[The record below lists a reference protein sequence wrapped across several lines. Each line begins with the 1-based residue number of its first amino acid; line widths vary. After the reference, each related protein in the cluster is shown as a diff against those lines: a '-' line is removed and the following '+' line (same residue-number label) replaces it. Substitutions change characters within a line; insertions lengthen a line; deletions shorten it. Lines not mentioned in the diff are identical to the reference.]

1 MRMKRTR
8 SRMALFV
15 SLGVLLLCAACGA
28 GGNEP
33 APAAEETS
41 NTASNATQT
50 VTPSAADKQRVVK
63 SMKGDI
69 TVPADP
75 ARVIG
80 TTVTYPEFL
89 FALGITPVAAENYHE
104 EFPSYFNGAFKEV
117 IDLGAVD
124 SPNFEAVLA
133 AEPDLILAPAWRD
146 EKSYDQL
153 AKIAPTVL
161 LPNRDDWRDELRDI
175 GEALG
180 RMEKAEQAIQEY
192 ERTTGEAKEKLHT
205 LIGDETVAYMRITP
219 KGVFIYGAVSS
230 RGRIIHEE
238 LGLKPVE
245 AFPNE
250 ESTVQIS
257 LEILPEYN
265 PDHIILQVDSGSEA
279 EQARMEYENM
289 AISSIW
295 KNLNAVKN
303 GHVYLVGDNEWFN
316 FGFSPVANTYAID
329 EIVKVIEQNN

>member
-1 MRMKRTR
+1 MKRTR

-133 AEPDLILAPAWRD
+133 AEP
-146 EKSYDQL
+146 
-153 AKIAPTVL
+153 
-161 LPNRDDWRDELRDI
+161 
-175 GEALG
+175 
-180 RMEKAEQAIQEY
+180 
-192 ERTTGEAKEKLHT
+192 
-205 LIGDETVAYMRITP
+205 
-219 KGVFIYGAVSS
+219 
-230 RGRIIHEE
+230 
-238 LGLKPVE
+238 
-245 AFPNE
+245 
-250 ESTVQIS
+250 
-257 LEILPEYN
+257 
-265 PDHIILQVDSGSEA
+265 
-279 EQARMEYENM
+279 
-289 AISSIW
+289 ISSLRRLGGMRRATTSLRKSPQRCCCRTGTIGAMSFGISG
-295 KNLNAVKN
+295 KRSE
-303 GHVYLVGDNEWFN
+303 EWRKPNKPFRN
-316 FGFSPVANTYAID
+316 MNVQRERRKKSSIH
-329 EIVKVIEQNN
+329 

>member
-1 MRMKRTR
+1 MKRTR

-41 NTASNATQT
+41 NIASNATQT

-245 AFPNE
+245 AFPKE